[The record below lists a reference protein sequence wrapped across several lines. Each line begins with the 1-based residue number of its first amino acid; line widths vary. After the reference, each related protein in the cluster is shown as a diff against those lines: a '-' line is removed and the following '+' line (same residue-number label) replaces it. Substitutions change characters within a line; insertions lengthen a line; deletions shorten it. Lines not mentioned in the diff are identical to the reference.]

1 MVDKTDSMYQ
11 NPALTADLVVFGY
24 QQGQLSVLLLNRKE
38 QPFINEWTLP
48 GGFVALNHTL
58 QQTCQRVLREKL
70 GIDSLY
76 LAQVYTFDQPGRDPR
91 GHVVSVA
98 YYSLV
103 NPATVHITTGKMAN
117 DVRWFPV
124 RELPALAFDHAHIFQ
139 VALQRLRNQIQ
150 YQPVGFQLL
159 DELFTMPELHALYE
173 CILATKIDRRNFARK
188 VQDAGLVVP
197 TGERREGVRNRL
209 PELFRFNQSLI
220 HSTFHLNITPNEH

>member
-1 MVDKTDSMYQ
+1 MIGRTESIYQ
-11 NPALTADLVVFGY
+11 NPALTADIVVFGY
-24 QQGQLSVLLLNRKE
+24 SQGVLNVLLLNRNE
-38 QPFINEWTLP
+38 TPFDGRWSLP
-48 GGFVALNHTL
+48 GGFVALHQTL
-58 QQTCQRVLREKL
+58 QQTCTRILKDKL
-70 GIDSLY
+70 GIDSLH

-103 NPATVHITTGKMAN
+103 NPATLHITTGNMAN

-124 RELPALAFDHAHIFQ
+124 KELPALAFDHSHIFQ

-159 DELFTMPELHALYE
+159 DELFTMPELHELYE
-173 CILATKIDRRNFARK
+173 CILDAPIDRRNFARK
-188 VQDAGLVVP
+188 MQDAGLVVG
-197 TGERREGVRNRL
+197 TGTHRQGVRNRQ

>member
-1 MVDKTDSMYQ
+1 MLTSTTPAYQ
-11 NPALTADLVVFGY
+11 NPALTADIVVFGY
-24 QQGQLSVLLLNRKE
+24 TRGQLSVLLLNRKE

-58 QQTCQRVLREKL
+58 QQTCQRVLRDKL
-70 GIDSLY
+70 GMDSLY
-76 LAQVYTFDQPGRDPR
+76 LEQVYTFDQPGRDPR

-103 NPATVHITTGKMAN
+103 NPNDLHVAAGTMAN

-124 RELPALAFDHAHIFQ
+124 NDLPVLAFDHTHIFNI
-139 VALQRLRNQIQ
+139 ALQRLRAKIQ

-159 DELFTMPELHALYE
+159 NELFTMPELHELYE
-173 CILATKIDRRNFARK
+173 CILATEIDRRNFARK
-188 VQDAGLVVP
+188 VQDAGLVIA
-197 TGERREGVRNRL
+197 TGERRNSVRNRQ

-220 HSTFHLNITPNEH
+220 HSNFHLNISHQ